1 MKKTAIGFLS
11 LLLISALCAG
21 CLMGCGKGENAPGEG
36 APLGEGV
43 AKFTDVFRVD
53 PDLDIDNGYKT
64 QKLLSLPA
72 EMSDTQ
78 EGGPFFAYLDV
89 VAGNYC
95 VYNVDLDKT
104 VLTLPAAEIADG
116 TDISL
121 YDEYI
126 AVIATRAG
134 EKSTSIYGEGGV
146 LLTSAKGEETLNV
159 GSDGFVFAE
168 KLYHVEDGAVKK
180 TYDVPAFFSVSDV
193 AAFTDTYL
201 LCRTSRGMVFYDT
214 SLAAVATYEV
224 PGTVDDYDIHPLSNG
239 KIFVT
244 YTEPCD
250 IASEEYDFFVQNY
263 GSAQNKYRVHSE
275 IFDPETGKATALS
288 LGVAPISLYNDYNP
302 VIGNAEFY
310 DVFQSSVDNILAYYL
325 ITDGQL
331 DRSQAHYVLIDNDG
345 TVGKSLDGFVEG
357 QRGIPRPLSESCYRV
372 PTDRGYAIL
381 DGEGKVLS
389 SAISVTGLEA
399 RDYGFCRRVYDNVK
413 GVYTYTVY
421 GQDLSQVLS
430 LPANE
435 MTDENEGVIIYKKT
449 ASGETNYYC
458 YTRAGERE
466 VTAPE
471 GYLIADRYGAVSV
484 GEGYYTVALMEADNK
499 YETITAYYSYDGE
512 LLLMTASM
520 TVLAE
525 AENAA
530 LIRYTDASG
539 ERVYARLTK

>member
-1 MKKTAIGFLS
+1 MKKTVIGFLS

-21 CLMGCGKGENAPGEG
+21 CLMGCGKGES
-36 APLGEGV
+36 APLGEGNALFSEV
-43 AKFTDVFRVD
+43 YRSSPDVG
-53 PDLDIDNGYKT
+53 IDSGYT
-64 QKLLSLPA
+64 ACTPISLPDEIA
-72 EMSDTQ
+72 DTQ
-78 EGGPFFAYLDV
+78 TGGPFFSYLDV
-89 VAGNYC
+89 AADSYRI
-95 VYNVDLDKT
+95 YNVDLDKT
-104 VLTLPAAEIADG
+104 VLTLPAAEIANG

-121 YDEYI
+121 YDDYI

-201 LCRTSRGMVFYDT
+201 LCRTSRGMAFYDT

-263 GSAQNKYRVHSE
+263 GNYGSAQNKYRVHSE

-288 LGVAPISLYNDYNP
+288 LGVAPISLYNEYNP
-302 VIGNAEFY
+302 VIGNGEFY

-357 QRGIPRPLSESCYRV
+357 QRGIPTPLSESCYRV

-399 RDYGFCRRVYDNVK
+399 RDYGFCRRVFDNVK

-449 ASGETNYYC
+449 ASGETSYYC

-484 GEGYYTVALMEADNK
+484 GEGYYTVLLMEADDK
-499 YETITAYYSYDGE
+499 YETTTAYYSYDGE

-539 ERVYARLTK
+539 ERVYARFGK